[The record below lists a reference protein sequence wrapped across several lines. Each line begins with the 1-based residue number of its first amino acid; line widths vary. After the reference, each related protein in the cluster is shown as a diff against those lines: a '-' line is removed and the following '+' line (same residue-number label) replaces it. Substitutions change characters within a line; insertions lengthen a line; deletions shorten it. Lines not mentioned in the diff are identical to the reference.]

1 MSTVHN
7 GPEPET
13 TPVPGL
19 CRGSHIC
26 VDRPGGIRHDGIYV
40 GDGRVI
46 HMASRPG
53 HNKDKRGA
61 SIQLGTLTAFAAGQP
76 VTVRP
81 YVHADDP
88 DVIIERAMSRL
99 GDGDYNLV
107 FNNCQHFARWCVT
120 GEQVSEQVNAG
131 TARAGAVLAPV
142 IGMPVGI
149 ALVGSAG
156 LASGLSGPGIMS
168 GLARYG
174 SITGGGAVSG
184 LLLLG
189 LATGGATLVA
199 MNPELRDDRFLPEN
213 ERAARTAGRIG
224 SGVGLA
230 AGSAGTVLA
239 VSTLGTPGLSGAGIT
254 SGLAAL
260 GSIFGGGMKAGTKC
274 AIAIPA
280 LTAIIFGY
288 AVYRLYLNRSARDV
302 EGLKSDSPAEG

>member
-1 MSTVHN
+1 MATEHN
-7 GPEPET
+7 GPEPEI

-19 CRGSHIC
+19 SRGSHVC
-26 VDRPGGIRHDGIYV
+26 VDRPGGIRHDGIYL
-40 GDGRVI
+40 GDGQVI
-46 HMASRPG
+46 HMASMPG
-53 HNKDKRGA
+53 EIKDKRGA
-61 SIQLGTLTAFAAGQP
+61 QVQLATFAAFAAGQP

-81 YVHADDP
+81 YAYADDP

-99 GDGDYNLV
+99 GDGEYNLV

-120 GEQVSEQVNAG
+120 GERLSEQVNAG
-131 TARAGAVLAPV
+131 TARAGAVLAPA
-142 IGMPVGI
+142 IAMPVGI

-168 GLARYG
+168 GLARCG

-189 LATGGATLVA
+189 LVTGGVTLIA
-199 MNPELRDDRFLPEN
+199 MNPELRDDHVLPED
-213 ERAARTAGRIG
+213 ERAARTVGRIG
-224 SGVGLA
+224 SGVGLI

-260 GSIFGGGMKAGTKC
+260 GSVFGGGMKAGTKC

-280 LTAIIFGY
+280 ITAIIVGY
-288 AVYRLYLNRSARDV
+288 AAYSLYLHRAKAKTQATED
-302 EGLKSDSPAEG
+302 GDL

>member
-1 MSTVHN
+1 MSTEHN

-13 TPVPGL
+13 TPAPGL
-19 CRGSHIC
+19 SRGSHIC
-26 VDRPGGIRHDGIYV
+26 ADRPGGIRHDGIYL
-40 GDGRVI
+40 GDDRVI
-46 HMASRPG
+46 HMASMPG
-53 HNKDKRGA
+53 QIKDKRGA
-61 SIQLGTLTAFAAGQP
+61 SVQITTLAAFAAGQP

-81 YVHADDP
+81 YVNADDP

-99 GDGDYNLV
+99 GDGDYNLL
-107 FNNCQHFARWCVT
+107 FNNCQHFAHWCVT
-120 GEQVSEQVNAG
+120 GERLSEQVNAG
-131 TARAGAVLAPV
+131 TARTGAVLAPA

-199 MNPELRDDRFLPEN
+199 MNTELRDDRFLPEN

-224 SGVGLA
+224 SAVGLA
-230 AGSAGTVLA
+230 AGSAGTALA

-260 GSIFGGGMKAGTKC
+260 GSVFGGGMKAGTKC
-274 AIAIPA
+274 AIVIPA

-288 AVYRLYLNRSARDV
+288 AAYTIHLHRAEAKTQVTED
-302 EGLKSDSPAEG
+302 SDL